1 MRALAFISML
11 FVHAITAAPFV
22 YMGTTAWI
30 DYCILHRTAGSAM
43 EITGGEP
50 PSIPDN
56 YADQGE
62 PIQLTVFEQ
71 MALDS
76 WEEVKVAAKQAG
88 AVFLEPDDVYMA
100 LDNMHGDS
108 TPFALGQGDQT
119 GRCVVFMHI
128 RGSRSFDYSI
138 HYAPR
143 VLTQVKIRTM
153 LAHESGHC
161 VHSWRKDL
169 SVAFHS
175 NTHDS
180 ELFADY
186 YALAWTA
193 RFHAEDFEGAM
204 QFLMQMRRDR
214 SASSTI
220 YPVPLETERGERL
233 RYMPASA
240 DMARECA
247 DLIKGAQ

>member
-1 MRALAFISML
+1 MRALAFTYML
-11 FVHAITAAPFV
+11 CLYAITAAGAIAAQDPE
-22 YMGTTAWI
+22 T
-30 DYCILHRTAGSAM
+30 
-43 EITGGEP
+43 

-56 YADQGE
+56 YADKGE
-62 PIQLTVFEQ
+62 AIQLTVFEQ

-76 WEEVKVAAKQAG
+76 WEEVKIAAKQAG

-100 LDNMHGDS
+100 LDSMHGDS

-128 RGSRSFDYSI
+128 RASRSFDYSI
-138 HYAPR
+138 HYATR

-169 SVAFHS
+169 SVPFHS
-175 NTHDS
+175 NTHDA

-193 RFHAEDFEGAM
+193 RYHPSDFEGAM

-214 SASSTI
+214 SASSTF
-220 YPVPLETERGERL
+220 YPVPLEEERGERL

>member
-1 MRALAFISML
+1 MRALAFTYML
-11 FVHAITAAPFV
+11 CIYAITAAVAIAAQDPD
-22 YMGTTAWI
+22 G
-30 DYCILHRTAGSAM
+30 
-43 EITGGEP
+43 

-56 YADQGE
+56 YADKGE

-76 WEEVKVAAKQAG
+76 WEEVKVSAKKDG

-108 TPFALGQGDQT
+108 TPFALGQGDES

-143 VLTQVKIRTM
+143 VLTQTKIRTM

-161 VHSWRKDL
+161 VHAWRKDL
-169 SVAFHS
+169 SVPFKTH
-175 NTHDS
+175 THDA

-193 RFHAEDFEGAM
+193 RYHPDDFEGAM

-233 RYMPASA
+233 RYIPASA

-247 DLIKGAQ
+247 DLVKG